1 MGTGRG
7 AASTRHACG
16 IVRGMDWSERIGS
29 LRPSATLAVNQKAA
43 QLRSEGVDVLSFAAG
58 EPDFDTPEVI
68 KRAAIRSLEA
78 GETKYCPVPGDLATR
93 RVVAEKLT
101 RENGIPGVT
110 PDHVVLSSGGKH
122 SLYQLF
128 QALIDPPA
136 AGGMAWEVL
145 LPVPAWVS
153 YRPQVELAG
162 GVVVELETDA
172 RSDFKISP
180 DQLRRAIGA
189 RSRVLVLN
197 SPSNPCGTMYTPGEL
212 KALGEVVAESVE
224 QAPDLV
230 VISDE
235 LYEKVI
241 FGGFEHFSI
250 GSMPEIAERTITV
263 NGLSKA
269 YAMTGWR
276 IGYFAGSGEFGLKIA
291 KGVARLQSQST
302 TSIPTFF
309 LPAVR
314 SALTECDG
322 IVEEQRLVF
331 ARRAELIYSLLTK
344 IPGLVCPK
352 PTGAFYVFPDV
363 SAHFGKR
370 TPQGKEIGSAM
381 DFASAL
387 LEAEHVAVV
396 PGEDFGTGG
405 ERCIRISFACGD
417 DQIKA
422 GMERLAR
429 FVGSLS

>member
-1 MGTGRG
+1 
-7 AASTRHACG
+7 
-16 IVRGMDWSERIGS
+16 MDWSERIGS
-29 LRPSATLAVNQKAA
+29 LKPSATLAVNQKAA

-68 KRAAIRSLEA
+68 KQAAIRSLEA

-93 RVVAEKLT
+93 RVLAEKLT

-136 AGGMAWEVL
+136 AGEMAWEVL

-153 YRPQVELAG
+153 YRPQIELAG

-197 SPSNPCGTMYTPGEL
+197 SPSNPCGTMYTPDEL
-212 KALGEVVAESVE
+212 RALGEVVAESVE

-291 KGVARLQSQST
+291 KGVSRLQSQST

-314 SALTECDG
+314 TAILECEA

-331 ARRAELIYSLLTK
+331 ARRAELVYGLLTK

-370 TPQGKEIGSAM
+370 APNGQKIGSAM

-387 LEAEHVAVV
+387 LETEHVAVV

-405 ERCIRISFACGD
+405 ERCVRISFACGD
-417 DQIKA
+417 EQIKA